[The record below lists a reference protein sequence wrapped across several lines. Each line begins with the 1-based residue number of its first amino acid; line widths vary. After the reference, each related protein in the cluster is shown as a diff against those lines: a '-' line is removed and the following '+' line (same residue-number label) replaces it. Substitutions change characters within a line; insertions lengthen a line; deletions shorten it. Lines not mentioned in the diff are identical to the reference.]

1 MLIVKKLRSAYDLS
15 ISSNSLIQ
23 SERDYVHFYLAI
35 RSIIFKLSKGE
46 APDTAKMNAT
56 VISMIEDALISDGV
70 EEVFKINKNSS
81 ESSVDI
87 FSDIYLEKI
96 NRIKLPNTRI
106 KLLQR
111 LLSQAIGEYKKTNLI
126 KGVDFSKKLKN
137 LIDLYNERKDFE
149 ISKIDVLDDLAE
161 KFASLFREL
170 QGDRS
175 SYYELGIS
183 FEEKAF
189 YDILKSVA
197 MKYDFEYPEDK
208 FILLAKEVKSIVD
221 DKARYTDWAQKLD
234 IKAELKVD
242 LILTLDRLGYP
253 PVPKDEVFQEIF
265 IQAENFKRYLSY

>member
-1 MLIVKKLRSAYDLS
+1 
-15 ISSNSLIQ
+15 
-23 SERDYVHFYLAI
+23 
-35 RSIIFKLSKGE
+35 
-46 APDTAKMNAT
+46 MNAT

>member
-1 MLIVKKLRSAYDLS
+1 
-15 ISSNSLIQ
+15 LIQ
-23 SERDYVHFYLAI
+23 SERDYVHFYVAI

-56 VISMIEDALISDGV
+56 VIKMIEDALISDGV
-70 EEVFKINKNSS
+70 EEIFKIDKNSS
-81 ESSVDI
+81 ESSIDI
-87 FSDIYLEKI
+87 FSDLYLEKI
-96 NRIKLPNTRI
+96 DRIKLPNTRI

-137 LIDLYNERKDFE
+137 LVDLYNERKDFD
-149 ISKIDVLDDLAE
+149 ISKSHVLEDLAE
-161 KFASLFREL
+161 HFTALFHEL
-170 QGDRS
+170 QMERQS
-175 SYYELGIS
+175 FVALGID

-197 MKYDFEYPEDK
+197 EKYRFEYPEEK
-208 FILLAKEVKSIVD
+208 LIVLSKAVKSIVD
-221 DKARYTDWAQKLD
+221 DKAKYTDWSQKVD

-242 LILTLDRLGYP
+242 LILTLDNLGYP

-265 IQAENFKRYLSY
+265 QQAENFKRYIA